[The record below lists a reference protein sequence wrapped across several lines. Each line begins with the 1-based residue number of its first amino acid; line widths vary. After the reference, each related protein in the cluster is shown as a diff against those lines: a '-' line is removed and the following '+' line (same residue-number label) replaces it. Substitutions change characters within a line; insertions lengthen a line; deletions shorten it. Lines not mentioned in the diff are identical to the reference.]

1 METANFLKE
10 NRNTVINYFNN
21 EIRPFWNISLK
32 DFMLDLMN
40 NFKKVTQTT
49 ELKKFD
55 LMANL
60 SQAKSRL
67 GLFDVTITSI
77 DKKQKY
83 NVFMSESSERQL
95 PSSMR

>member
-1 METANFLKE
+1 MKTENFLKE
-10 NRNTVINYFNN
+10 NRNTVINYFNT

-32 DFMLDLMN
+32 DFMIDLIG
-40 NFKKVTQTT
+40 NFKKVTITT

-67 GLFDVTITSI
+67 GLFDVKITSTE
-77 DKKQKY
+77 KKQRE
-83 NVFMSESSERQL
+83 NVFMSESSKRQL